1 MRTAAL
7 WTGLAG
13 LAGFQP
19 VAVEARLGADFSL
32 AGFGARHPLVTGLHA
47 SDDRLSAADALAYDP
62 GTNSDHRLTAYLRKA
77 F

>member
-1 MRTAAL
+1 
-7 WTGLAG
+7 LAG
-13 LAGFQP
+13 LSGFQP

-32 AGFGARHPLVTGLHA
+32 AAFGARHPFVTGLQA

-62 GTNSDHRLTAYLRKA
+62 GTKNDHRLTTYLRKV